1 MRLSIAR
8 RLVMLALV
16 PVALFGAVAVG
27 TPAQAVVLRST
38 QLEVSIAYWTNQWRT
53 VVHCPQVKVD
63 VRLAKA
69 ARGHSAWMAK
79 NRTMDHIGA
88 GGSSFVTRIKAA
100 GYASPQSENI
110 AWGYREGK
118 DVLTAWMQSPG
129 HRANLANCSAK
140 SVGIGV
146 AFAANGN
153 PYYTQDF
160 GSK

>member
-16 PVALFGAVAVG
+16 PVALIGAVAVG
-27 TPAQAVVLRST
+27 SPAQAAVSRST
-38 QLEVSIAYWTNQWRT
+38 QLETSVAYWTNQWRT

-69 ARGHSAWMAK
+69 ARSHSAWMAK
-79 NRTMDHIGA
+79 TGTFSHIGT
-88 GGSSFVTRIKAA
+88 GGTSFVTRIKSA

-110 AWGYREGK
+110 AWGAREGK
-118 DVLTAWMQSPG
+118 EVLQMWMASPG
-129 HRANLANCSAK
+129 HRANIANCKAK

>member
-8 RLVMLALV
+8 RLVTLALV
-16 PVALFGAVAVG
+16 PAALLGAVAVG
-27 TPAQAVVLRST
+27 TPAQAAVLRST
-38 QLEVSIAYWTNQWRT
+38 QLEVSVAYWTNQMRT
-53 VVHCPQVKVD
+53 VLHCPQVKVD
-63 VRLAKA
+63 ARLGNA
-69 ARGHSAWMAK
+69 ARSHSTWMAK
-79 NRTMDHIGA
+79 TGTFSHIGTRS
-88 GGSSFVTRIKAA
+88 SSFVTRIKSA

-118 DVLTAWMQSPG
+118 EVLDAWMKSPG

>member
-8 RLVMLALV
+8 RLVTLALV
-16 PVALFGAVAVG
+16 PAALFGAVAVG
-27 TPAQAVVLRST
+27 TPAQAAVLRST
-38 QLEVSIAYWTNQWRT
+38 QLEVSVAYWTNQMRT
-53 VVHCPQVKVD
+53 VLHCPQVKVD
-63 VRLAKA
+63 TRLASA

-79 NRTMDHIGA
+79 TGTFSHIGTR
-88 GGSSFVTRIKAA
+88 GTSFVTRIKSA
-100 GYASPQSENI
+100 GYSSPQSENI

-118 DVLTAWMQSPG
+118 EVLTAWMQSPG
-129 HRANLANCSAK
+129 HRANLANCAAK

-153 PYYTQDF
+153 PYYTQYC